1 MNEDKEQLFW
11 RIWNEQ
17 EIASSYIAEYDSIPH
32 LYGEYVMYQ
41 AEGQIIDLIAQN
53 HNITCSEL
61 AEITKKTPSACSQI
75 VRKLK
80 DRGFV
85 IQTRNEKNN
94 RKYNLSLSNVGKKI
108 YEERKHFTKNCQLIM
123 MKMLDR
129 FTEEELIHHIKVQQV
144 INEAYAGDVIRNK
157 EQLK

>member
-11 RIWNEQ
+11 GIWNEQ

-94 RKYNLSLSNVGKKI
+94 RKCKI
-108 YEERKHFTKNCQLIM
+108 HSRW
-123 MKMLDR
+123 
-129 FTEEELIHHIKVQQV
+129 
-144 INEAYAGDVIRNK
+144 YACFR
-157 EQLK
+157 

>member
-11 RIWNEQ
+11 GIWNEQ

-94 RKYNLSLSNVGKKI
+94 RKYNLSPFVASDLLPAAGCFPPLV
-108 YEERKHFTKNCQLIM
+108 LP
-123 MKMLDR
+123 
-129 FTEEELIHHIKVQQV
+129 HHHP
-144 INEAYAGDVIRNK
+144 A
-157 EQLK
+157 